1 MNAPT
6 PTFLSRPR
14 RAPKRRNDYWRWFA
28 TIFLAAALS
37 LQIAV
42 ADRTRLAADPTWRP
56 RIERLCGVLR
66 CELPP
71 WRELAALHVTSR
83 DIRPHPTVPEALLV
97 TASFRNDAHFG
108 QAWPQL
114 ELSLA
119 DMNGDALGLR
129 RFSPREYLGA
139 APATALLAPGQSAS
153 IALEILDPGKR
164 AVAFDFEFR

>member
-1 MNAPT
+1 MNAPP
-6 PTFLSRPR
+6 PTFLNRPR
-14 RAPKRRNDYWRWFA
+14 PAPKPRGDYWRWFA
-28 TIFLAAALS
+28 AIFLIAALP

-42 ADRTRLAADPTWRP
+42 ADRVRVAADPIWRP
-56 RIERLCGVLR
+56 RIESLCGLLR

-71 WRELAALHVTSR
+71 WRELGALHVTSR

-97 TASFRNDAHFG
+97 TASFRNDARFA

-139 APATALLAPGQSAS
+139 APTTPLLAPGQSAS